1 MSITEAEVIQQ
12 LHPIFQKVFSDS
24 SLQVNREMSA
34 KDIARWDSLTHMTMI
49 SAVEQHFGI
58 SFKLKELTKM
68 KNVGDMVELI
78 ILKKTT

>member
-1 MSITEAEVIQQ
+1 MSITETEVIQQ

-24 SLQVNREMSA
+24 NIQVNREMSA
-34 KDIARWDSLTHMTMI
+34 KDVARWDSLTHMTMI

-68 KNVGDMVELI
+68 KNVGDMVDLI
-78 ILKKTT
+78 ISKKTA

>member
-1 MSITEAEVIQQ
+1 MSTTEAEVIQQ

-24 SLQVNREMSA
+24 NIQVNREMSA
-34 KDIARWDSLTHMTMI
+34 KDVARWDSLTHMTMI

-58 SFKLKELTKM
+58 AFKLKELTKM

-78 ILKKTT
+78 ISKKTT